1 MPIHMKRIKKVKTV
15 YFFTKSKSVFARWQ
29 QETPYVLSKCFEK
42 DARKLKFYSFMDSKE
57 DIIKTTK
64 VLKKHYAELK
74 NIFTIKIACSRCYPG
89 IDWIEFLEL
98 CKEWKI
104 VDQYLSLS

>member
-1 MPIHMKRIKKVKTV
+1 M
-15 YFFTKSKSVFARWQ
+15 
-29 QETPYVLSKCFEK
+29 LSKCFEK